1 MKNETLR
8 MCIVCREM
16 KDKRTLTRVVKNK
29 QGEIFVDKTGKAGGR
44 GAYVCSE
51 SACRAK
57 LKKQKSLNKAFKCNI
72 DENII
77 NQIEEEVFG
86 KR

>member
-16 KDKRTLTRVVKNK
+16 KDKRSLTRIVKNK

-57 LKKQKSLNKAFKCNI
+57 LKKQKVLNKAFKCQVP
-72 DENII
+72 DEVY
-77 NQIEEEVFG
+77 QQLESECE
-86 KR
+86 KK